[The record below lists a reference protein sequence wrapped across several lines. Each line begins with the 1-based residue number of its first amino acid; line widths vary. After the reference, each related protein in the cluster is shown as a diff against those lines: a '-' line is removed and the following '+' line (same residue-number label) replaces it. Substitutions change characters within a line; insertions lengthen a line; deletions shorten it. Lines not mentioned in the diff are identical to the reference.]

1 MKKYLYYVAV
11 VLLAASSPAKSSFID
26 SDNSEKLNDPIY
38 LKCCLEAIKDE
49 VIKNQQEEIKHQL
62 ENLKSEIKEIQ
73 LQKEGYGG
81 TLGNSF
87 YQTYVSEVVD
97 PVLSHFLGGIQG
109 YINDD
114 NAETILDTLFT
125 WTGKERRYIA
135 ITTKTKSVNEFGT
148 RYKKLSDDSMQMMD
162 ILRSNTFP
170 KWFAVLQEV
179 LQEQGEDILS
189 KEHERQDKNLQW
201 YSSSLPYLE
210 LALPYIGKCKITPH
224 MRDRFSLSSL
234 EPGTSSYYEL
244 FYKENQNEGIELT
257 GGIFGHLPARNSK
270 VDSISP
276 SFLRTFYAETQDDIK
291 SSLAEFIWKLSHSST
306 FMRGQAAITGWFAQA
321 LARVR
326 GYNLSYSPDWLDIMN
341 LDQHALTA
349 LEMDEFIRSFNENA
363 ALEE

>member
-1 MKKYLYYVAV
+1 VKKYLYYVAV

-38 LKCCLEAIKDE
+38 LQCCLEAIKDE
-49 VIKNQQEEIKHQL
+49 VIKNQQEEIKDQL
-62 ENLKSEIKEIQ
+62 ETLKSEIKEST

-87 YQTYVSEVVD
+87 YQAYVSEVVD

-125 WTGKERRYIA
+125 WTGTERNYIA
-135 ITTKTKSVNEFGT
+135 ITTNTEASSRFGK
-148 RYKKLSDDSMQMMD
+148 RYKTPSDDSIEMID
-162 ILRSNTFP
+162 ILHSNSFP
-170 KWFAVLQEV
+170 EWFAVLQET
-179 LQEQGEDILS
+179 LQEKGGDILS
-189 KEHERQDKNLQW
+189 KEHERQDKNIT
-201 YSSSLPYLE
+201 SSLPYLE
-210 LALPYIGKCKITPH
+210 LALPYIGKCKIKPH
-224 MRDRFSLSSL
+224 MIDRFYLRSL
-234 EPGTSSYYEL
+234 ESDTSGSFEFLYE
-244 FYKENQNEGIELT
+244 ENQNEGFELT
-257 GGIFGHLPARNSK
+257 GGIFYHLPVGDRK
-270 VDSISP
+270 VESISP
-276 SFLRTFYAETQDDIK
+276 SFLRTFNAETQDDLK
-291 SSLAEFIWKLSHSST
+291 SSLAEFIWILSHSST